1 MSSISRSLQTS
12 AAGVGASTAS
22 GLGAG
27 PGASPRAALH
37 DLQIRPIPHRL
48 AKQLLV
54 REHYLH
60 SMPGGTMLSFGAFH
74 GTRFVGALTLGVG
87 PKEGHRLISNSRN
100 EDCATLT
107 RFWMDDAM
115 PANCESRVLGIVLRS
130 LRRHTG
136 LKFILSYADP
146 SQGHIGTIY
155 QAAGW
160 IYTGLSSAASL
171 YDIGDGVARHSRSLG
186 HAYGSHS
193 VRHFAD
199 HGIAVTVLRQT
210 PRHRYLYPIDK
221 SCANRLRV
229 AVMPYPKKEPSIEH
243 H

>member
-74 GTRFVGALTLGVG
+74 GTRLVGALTLGVG

-160 IYTGLSSAASL
+160 IYTGLFISREPLRYRRRCSPPFQEPWPCLRLPLGQAFRRPWDRRYGPASNPQASIPVPDRQVMCGPAAGGCDALSQK
-171 YDIGDGVARHSRSLG
+171 GA
-186 HAYGSHS
+186 
-193 VRHFAD
+193 F
-199 HGIAVTVLRQT
+199 
-210 PRHRYLYPIDK
+210 
-221 SCANRLRV
+221 N
-229 AVMPYPKKEPSIEH
+229 
-243 H
+243 